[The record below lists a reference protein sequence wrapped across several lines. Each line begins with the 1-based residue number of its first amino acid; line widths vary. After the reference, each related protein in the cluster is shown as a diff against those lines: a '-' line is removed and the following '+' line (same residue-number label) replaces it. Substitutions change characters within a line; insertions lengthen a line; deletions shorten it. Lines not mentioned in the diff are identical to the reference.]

1 MRAFYLSL
9 LSCLVVFESPVFES
23 TIFQKDKTEG
33 GVACQGKE
41 NRRGGGYVTGTSEG
55 RSNCGRAIL
64 YERSSYF
71 HTVIQCFLNEN
82 SRKKGK

>member
-1 MRAFYLSL
+1 M
-9 LSCLVVFESPVFES
+9 
-23 TIFQKDKTEG
+23 
-33 GVACQGKE
+33 ACQGKE

-71 HTVIQCFLNEN
+71 HTVIQYFLNEN
-82 SRKKGK
+82 ARKKGK